1 MLTTKDTKY
10 TKNEDALSCI
20 SWLKQ
25 DGALKISERHRH
37 RYELAYDGEAREKLE
52 SAGLRIS
59 GLSPD
64 GKLVEIVELPQTKH
78 PYFIAG
84 QFHPEFK
91 SRPTA
96 PHPLFLGL
104 VTAALKGKTK

>member
-1 MLTTKDTKY
+1 MRRARWSRPTTSASLRLRV
-10 TKNEDALSCI
+10 KNTDSAT
-20 SWLKQ
+20 
-25 DGALKISERHRH
+25 ISERHRH
-37 RYELAYDGEAREKLE
+37 RYELAYDSEARKALE
-52 SAGLRIS
+52 AAGLEVS
-59 GLSPD
+59 GTSPD